1 MRNKQVAVLLLLL
14 ISVLITY
21 CTQEKIHEPLSEIK
35 SDLLLQHD
43 SLNTEVNKLS
53 ALINTE
59 DTIGIKMAFLKT
71 RKSYKK
77 LEWFCEYYAP
87 GVSREINGPPL
98 AEIETEETKFAEP
111 SGFQVIEEQIY
122 PWQPDELETLKRE
135 MLSLKSSLARLKTII
150 EDTELTDAHVFDA
163 CKLEIFRVEIT
174 GITGFDTPL
183 SFAGIDEAACVLT
196 SVSNVLR
203 SFGVH
208 DELQEKIYVAVNYIY
223 QHQDFDQFNRM
234 DFITTYAN
242 GITEGIVKWQ
252 KTLNIKRLD
261 HEQALK
267 NGVGTLFDHDMFN
280 VNHFVN
286 SSEAMP
292 NQEKTQLGKAL
303 FSDPIVSGSSRTCKS
318 CHNPSLAFTD
328 GIEKS
333 IAIKNGQFL
342 KRNAPTL
349 LYAGLQNAQF
359 YDMRFQTLENQA
371 MDVISN
377 KDEMHG
383 SVEEAALRLQQ
394 HPEYYRKFKEA
405 FPTMAAD
412 IKPRFVM
419 MALAS
424 YVRSLTP
431 FDSRFDEYM
440 RGNKTK
446 LNEEEVE
453 GFNIFMGKAKC
464 ATCHFLPLF
473 NGTAGP
479 VFANTEG
486 EVIGVLKDPASKTP
500 VLDSDEGRYLWIK
513 MDQLK
518 FAFKTPTL
526 RNVALT
532 APYMH
537 NGAYKTLEQVMDL
550 YNNGGAT
557 GIGLKLDNQTLAPD
571 SLHLTYN
578 EIKKVIS
585 FLKTLTD
592 NEVKKTVLKNEGS
605 Y

>member
-1 MRNKQVAVLLLLL
+1 MRNKHVAVLSLL
-14 ISVLITY
+14 IVSVLISY
-21 CTQEKIHEPLSEIK
+21 CTQQKIKEPLSAIK
-35 SDLLLQHD
+35 SQLILQHD
-43 SLNTEVNKLS
+43 SLSTAINRLS
-53 ALINTE
+53 ELINT
-59 DTIGIKMAFLKT
+59 DDSIGIKMAFLKS

-77 LEWFCEYYAP
+77 LEWFAEYYAP

-111 SGFQVIEEQIY
+111 SGLQVIEELIY
-122 PWQPDELETLKRE
+122 PWQPAKVAVLKRE

-163 CKLEIFRVEIT
+163 CKLEVFRVEIT

-203 SFGVH
+203 SYGAH
-208 DELQEKIYVAVNYIY
+208 DELQKTIYEAINHLR
-223 QHQDFDQFNRM
+223 QHPDFDQFDRM
-234 DFITTYAN
+234 DFINTYAN
-242 GITEGIVKWQ
+242 RITSGIVKWEKKL
-252 KTLNIKRLD
+252 KTKRLD

-267 NGVGTLFDHDMFN
+267 NGVETLFDKDMFN

-292 NQEKTQLGKAL
+292 TKEKTQLGKAL
-303 FSDPIVSGSSRTCKS
+303 FSDAIVSGSSRTCKS
-318 CHNPSLAFTD
+318 CHNPALAFTD
-328 GIEKS
+328 GLDKS
-333 IAIKNGQFL
+333 IAITKGQFL

-383 SVEEAALRLQQ
+383 SVEDAALRLQQ
-394 HPEYYRKFKEA
+394 HPEYYGKFKKA
-405 FPTMAAD
+405 FPTMEAE
-412 IKPRFVM
+412 IKPRYVM

-424 YVRSLTP
+424 YVRSLAP
-431 FDSRFDEYM
+431 FDSRFDAYM
-440 RGNKTK
+440 RGDKTK

-453 GFNIFMGKAKC
+453 GFNLFMGKAKC
-464 ATCHFLPLF
+464 ATCHFMPLF

-486 EVIGVLKDPASKTP
+486 EVIGVLENPTAKTP
-500 VLDSDEGRYLWIK
+500 VLDSDEGRYSWIK
-513 MDQLK
+513 MDQLM

-526 RNVALT
+526 RNIAVT

-550 YNNGGAT
+550 YNNGGAAGM
-557 GIGLKLDNQTLAPD
+557 GIKLENQTLASD
-571 SLHLTYN
+571 SLHLTKV

-585 FLKTLTD
+585 FLNTLND
-592 NEVKKTVLKNEGS
+592 K
-605 Y
+605 

>member
-1 MRNKQVAVLLLLL
+1 MQNKQVAVLTLLVV
-14 ISVLITY
+14 SVLISF
-21 CTQEKIHEPLSEIK
+21 CTQQKIHEPLSEIK
-35 SDLLLQHD
+35 SRLVLQHD
-43 SLNTEVNKLS
+43 SLNTALNKLS
-53 ALINTE
+53 ALVNAE
-59 DTIGIKMAFLKT
+59 DTIGLKMAFLNT

-77 LEWFCEYYAP
+77 LEWFAEYYAP

-111 SGFQVIEEQIY
+111 SGLQVIEELIY
-122 PWQPDELETLKRE
+122 PWQPAEVDVLKRE
-135 MLSLKSSLARLKTII
+135 LLSLKSSLARLKTII

-163 CKLEIFRVEIT
+163 CKLEIFRLEIA

-183 SFAGIDEAACVLT
+183 SFAGIDEAACVLN
-196 SVSNVLR
+196 SVSTVFS
-203 SFGVH
+203 SFGDNNAFQFLMKEAITYLH
-208 DELQEKIYVAVNYIY
+208 D
-223 QHQDFDQFNRM
+223 HPDFDRFNRM
-234 DFITTYAN
+234 DFITIHAN
-242 GITEGIVKWQ
+242 GITKGITRWQ
-252 KTLNIKRLD
+252 KELNINQLE

-267 NGVGTLFDHDMFN
+267 NGVETLFDKDMFN

-292 NQEKTQLGKAL
+292 SKDKTQLGKAL
-303 FSDPIVSGSSRTCKS
+303 FSDAIVSGSSRTCKS

-333 IAIKNGQFL
+333 IAIQNGQFL

-383 SVEEAALRLQQ
+383 SVEDAAIRLQQ
-394 HPEYYRKFKEA
+394 HPEYYRNFKKA
-405 FPTMAAD
+405 FPTMEAD

-424 YVRSLTP
+424 YVRSLAP

-440 RGNKTK
+440 RGDKTK
-446 LNEEEVE
+446 LDEQEVE
-453 GFNIFMGKAKC
+453 GFNLFMGKAKC
-464 ATCHFLPLF
+464 ATCHFMPLF

-479 VFANTEG
+479 VFAITEG
-486 EVIGVLKDPASKTP
+486 EVIGVLKDPTSKTAE
-500 VLDSDEGRYLWIK
+500 LDSDEGRYLWIK

-526 RNVALT
+526 RNIGLT

-557 GIGLKLDNQTLAPD
+557 GIGLKLENQTLAPD
-571 SLHLTYN
+571 SLHLTKN

-585 FLKTLTD
+585 FLKTLNDKSTFAT
-592 NEVKKTVLKNEGS
+592 N
-605 Y
+605 